1 MPPQRR
7 PLFETNGN
15 RRRRRETS
23 PFTRGKIAA
32 FHLVGLTQ
40 RQIMESTNTSR
51 SVVRRTIS
59 IDIINNNGAALPRP
73 GRPII
78 YSPRD
83 KRLML
88 RSLRLEPK
96 LTFDQRRASTG
107 LDMSNSTIKSIAKE
121 NGLHHW
127 RAKSRPA
134 LTPAVAALRLAW
146 CKKREHWT
154 IEDWRKYMWSD
165 ECSAERGK
173 GKKRAW
179 VWGTPVDKW
188 KPGFVDTYRKGKDL
202 RVMVWAM
209 FWGYG
214 ERSELY
220 IMDRDFESKKH
231 RYSATSYIEV
241 LEAMLPSHY
250 REDLY
255 FM

>member
-7 PLFETNGN
+7 PLFETDGN

-59 IDIINNNGAALPRP
+59 IDIINNNRAALPRP

-96 LTFDQRRASTG
+96 FTFDQRRASTG

-154 IEDWRKYMWSD
+154 IED
-165 ECSAERGK
+165 
-173 GKKRAW
+173 
-179 VWGTPVDKW
+179 
-188 KPGFVDTYRKGKDL
+188 
-202 RVMVWAM
+202 
-209 FWGYG
+209 
-214 ERSELY
+214 
-220 IMDRDFESKKH
+220 
-231 RYSATSYIEV
+231 
-241 LEAMLPSHY
+241 
-250 REDLY
+250 
-255 FM
+255 